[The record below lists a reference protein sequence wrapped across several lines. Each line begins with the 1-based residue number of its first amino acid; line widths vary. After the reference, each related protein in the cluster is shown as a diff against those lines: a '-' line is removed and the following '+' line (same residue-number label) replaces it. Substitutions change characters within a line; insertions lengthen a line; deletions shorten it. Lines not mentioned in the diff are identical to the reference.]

1 MNTKIL
7 IFSFLFLCGC
17 QSLTIS
23 EKEKTKSKLHVDIAK
38 NFLNYNK
45 NPEAIAELQIAIKLN
60 PKNADAHHQMAL
72 CLYTRGKLEE
82 AVNSFDRSLEID
94 PQNTLF
100 RNNYITLLIEMKRY
114 AEAFRH
120 SKISTADLTYP
131 RPEESLYL
139 QAQAAKQ
146 LSKKYPQLRLV
157 AKSTLEQTLKY
168 NPKHCGALYELA
180 DLYSTSRDLKK
191 SYIFYHK
198 SLENC
203 QVSDDK
209 IKALDALIP
218 LSKKFGLVYQWGRYK
233 QLRSKI
239 TKKPTLIN

>member
-1 MNTKIL
+1 MKTKFL
-7 IFSFLFLCGC
+7 IFFFLILTGC
-17 QSLTIS
+17 QTLTVT
-23 EKEKTKSKLHVDIAK
+23 EKEKTKSKFHVDIAK

-45 NPEAIAELQIAIKLN
+45 NPEAIAELQKALKLN
-60 PKNADAHHQMAL
+60 PENADAHHQMAL
-72 CLYTRGKLEE
+72 CLYARGKYND
-82 AVNSFDRSLEID
+82 AAQSFHRSLEIE
-94 PQNTLF
+94 PSNTF
-100 RNNYITLLIEMKRY
+100 YRNNYVTLLIEMRRY

-120 SKISTADLTYP
+120 SKISVADLTYP
-131 RPEESLYL
+131 KPEESLYL
-139 QAQAAKQ
+139 QAQASSQ
-146 LSKKYPQLRLV
+146 LAKKYPQMKVV
-157 AKSTLEQTLKY
+157 AKTTLEQTLKY
-168 NPKHCGALYELA
+168 NPKHCGALYGLA
-180 DLYSTSRDLKK
+180 DLYSHSKELKK

-239 TKKPTLIN
+239 TKKPTLLK

>member
-1 MNTKIL
+1 MSTKLFIL
-7 IFSFLFLCGC
+7 SFVFLCGC
-17 QSLTIS
+17 QSLTVT
-23 EKEKTKSKLHVDIAK
+23 EKEKTKSKFHVDIAK

-45 NPEAIAELQIAIKLN
+45 NPEAIAELQKALKLN

-72 CLYTRGKLEE
+72 CLYARSKFEE
-82 AVNSFDRSLEID
+82 AINSFEKSLEFD
-94 PQNTLF
+94 PKNTLF
-100 RNNYITLLIEMKRY
+100 RNNYVTLLIEMKRY
-114 AEAFRH
+114 AEAYRH
-120 SKISTADLTYP
+120 SKISIADLTYP

-139 QAQAAKQ
+139 QAQAARQ
-146 LSKKYPQLRLV
+146 LSRKYPQLKLV

-180 DLYSTSRDLKK
+180 DLYNTSKDLKK

-198 SLENC
+198 SLEHC

-209 IKALDALIP
+209 LKALDALIP

-239 TKKPTLIN
+239 TKKPTLLK